1 MRIFLALVLAVASA
15 SASAGTVTLTYPADS
30 PTISGK
36 FTANADGS
44 VRVENPMLIYRGVMY
59 FINGDGDYKYT
70 VYGVCALV
78 GKKTPSAMVT
88 AKASTSSLW
97 LNANGSPA
105 SVKTTTS
112 YTLGAITCS

>member
-1 MRIFLALVLAVASA
+1 MKMFLAVLLAAASA
-15 SASAGTVTLTYPADS
+15 TASAGTVTLTYPADS

-44 VRVENPMLIYRGVMY
+44 VRVENPMLSYRGVMY
-59 FINGDGDYKYT
+59 YINGDGDYKTT

-78 GKKTPSAMVT
+78 GKRAPSAMVT
-88 AKASTSSLW
+88 AKAATTSLW
-97 LNANGSPA
+97 LNANGSPY

-112 YTLGAITCS
+112 YTIGAITCT